1 MMAGRRKFLAAL
13 AALPAFG
20 LRERTI
26 VFAESRAAPELPAP
40 DFAVA
45 SAPAALANG
54 RFVDGGGQPLFLL
67 GVNYE
72 GPADRAWQMWN
83 DGKFDPGLI
92 GGDFDRAKSANLS
105 VIRVFVQTGLAVDI
119 QKGNWSKLDQVL
131 ALADQRGLKLI
142 LTFGDYTQFQLA
154 DLVAVETAVAAHYPG
169 RATIFAFD
177 LKNEPH
183 FGDLALSE
191 YPAGTPVALQDA
203 ALVSQVGQSVARQ
216 DIAAYRSTGP
226 GKDTIPTRLSDDQAY
241 VYANVYAA
249 YLRFLS
255 AADSWA
261 SAHHRTVVDYYL
273 SADSAAFNPLKNAL
287 DDSYA
292 AWLDPQLSGIRGI
305 DSSRL
310 ITVGQVDPIIASLS
324 ANNWL
329 DYRTLHR
336 YPTASPIGIA
346 AAMKL
351 FDAVKGVLPKKP
363 LVLGEFGFSNATLPV
378 QQTATLEAQV
388 VSAVRDH
395 GGAGALK
402 WMLNDFPAGFNARE
416 DNLGMYD
423 GNGTAKPV
431 VAAFQALGRI
441 VPVIPAVPSRPMD
454 YAISGGHFYT
464 QASGM
469 APGRDGS
476 GFAIT
481 NAEGIPF
488 WDAFQRLGGVPALG
502 YPASGRFVQ
511 AGFVVQATQKAI
523 LQWQPATHQVALV
536 NVFDQLHDLG
546 EDGWLASARQT
557 PAPFSTSADTGQQ
570 WPAVVARHLAL
581 LNANRAIKA
590 RFLAEP
596 DWLDRFGLPMAV
608 ADYPNVSVVRAQRA
622 VLQQWK
628 VNVPWAKTGQITIAN
643 GGDVAKEGG
652 LVTPLAMVPEPGV
665 G

>member
-1 MMAGRRKFLAAL
+1 MLADRRKFLAAL
-13 AALPAFG
+13 AALPVVG
-20 LRERTI
+20 LSRGSI
-26 VFAESRAAPELPAP
+26 AYAESRAAPILPRP

-54 RFVDGGGQPLFLL
+54 RFVDASGEPIFLL

-72 GPADRAWQMWN
+72 GPADRAWQMWD
-83 DGKFDPGLI
+83 DGKFDPNLI
-92 GGDFDRAKSANLS
+92 GQDFDRARAANLS

-119 QKGNWSKLDQVL
+119 QNGNWSKLDQVL

-154 DLVAVETAVAAHYPG
+154 SLVAVEAAVTARYPG

-191 YPAGTPVALQDA
+191 YPAGIQVALQDP

-216 DIAAYRSTGP
+216 DIAAYRSSGP
-226 GKDTIPTRLSDDQAY
+226 GQSTIPTRLSDDQAY

-249 YLRFLS
+249 YLRFLN
-255 AADSWA
+255 AASSWA
-261 SAHHRTVVDYYL
+261 SAHHLTVVDYYL
-273 SADSAAFNPLKNAL
+273 AADSAAFNPLKTAL
-287 DDSYA
+287 NDSYA
-292 AWLDPQLSGIRGI
+292 AWLDPQLSAIRGV

-310 ITVGQVDPIIASLS
+310 ITVGQVDPIIASVP

-336 YPTASPIGIA
+336 YPTASTAGIG

-351 FDAVKGVLPKKP
+351 FDAVKGTLPSKP
-363 LVLGEFGFSNATLPV
+363 LMLGEFGFSNATLPV
-378 QQTATLEAQV
+378 QETATLEAQV
-388 VSAVRDH
+388 VRAVRDS

-402 WMLNDFPAGFNARE
+402 WMLNDFPAGFNAQQ
-416 DNLGMYD
+416 DNYGVYG

-431 VAAFQALGRI
+431 VAAFQALGRL
-441 VPVIPAVPSRPMD
+441 VPVIPAVPSQPVD
-454 YAISGGHFYT
+454 YPISGGHFFT

-476 GFAIT
+476 GFPIT
-481 NAEGIPF
+481 NVDGIPF

-502 YPASGRFVQ
+502 YPASRRFVQ
-511 AGFVVQATQKAI
+511 DGFVVQATQKAI
-523 LQWQPATHQVALV
+523 LQWQPATRQVALV
-536 NVFDQLHDLG
+536 NVFDRLHDDG

-557 PAPFSTSADTGQQ
+557 PAPFSTSPDTGQP

-581 LNANRAIKA
+581 LNANGAIKS

-608 ADYPNVSVVRAQRA
+608 ADYPNVYVVRAQRA

-628 VNVPWAKTGQITIAN
+628 VNVPWAKAGQITIAN
-643 GGDVAKEGG
+643 GGDVAKEAG
-652 LVTPLAMVPEPGV
+652 LVPPSAMVPESGQ
-665 G
+665 